1 MLPFFY
7 PQEHLMH
14 SISEPP
20 TGDDLESRL
29 QAAFEEAIGRK
40 EGTRNPKGGYTHPGL
55 WEPAADERRP
65 CCDEVADPRPGW
77 GWSLKRHCETTKHIA
92 QLFGVPEGALARRV
106 TTYIRERNRSRKQGG
121 PTILF
126 DQSSQPRV
134 AAGIAL
140 QQVDRLLGKLEREL
154 NEQRRLFRGGLYG
167 EMRAPDTSEIDHWLR
182 QLK

>member
-14 SISEPP
+14 STATTSGE
-20 TGDDLESRL
+20 DLETRL

-40 EGTRNPKGGYTHPGL
+40 EGTRRPLGGYTNPGL
-55 WEPAADERRP
+55 WEPAPDERRA
-65 CCDEVADPRPGW
+65 CCEEVADPRPGW

-92 QLFGVPEGALARRV
+92 QLFGVPEGALARKV
-106 TTYIRERNRSRKQGG
+106 TTYIRERNKSRKAGG
-121 PTILF
+121 PAILF

-134 AAGIAL
+134 SAGIAL

-154 NEQRRLFRGGLYG
+154 HELRRLFKGGLYV
-167 EMRAPDTSEIDHWLR
+167 EMRAPDTSELEHWLR
-182 QLK
+182 QLR